1 MKLISLQTFF
11 QAVFRAT
18 FWATALTGFLPLAV
32 PGAFAIERSNGTFFF
47 DKPPR
52 LLDAYT
58 TFNDTHVWG
67 ATYYFTVE
75 LPENAGEPLQRI
87 VLEQTQGLENIRF
100 RLNKTEAFTGT
111 PRHPQQKLSLAAV
124 TQDEK
129 SQTVI
134 VTFDPPV
141 PPGNSI
147 TVGLQPVRNPM
158 SSGVYLFG
166 VTVFPRGEESEGLR
180 LGVGRLH
187 FYSIW
192 D

>member
-1 MKLISLQTFF
+1 MQKISPQILPKAF
-11 QAVFRAT
+11 
-18 FWATALTGFLPLAV
+18 FWATALTVFLPLGV
-32 PGAFAIERSNGTFFF
+32 SGASAIERSNGTFFF

-52 LLDAYT
+52 LVNAFT
-58 TFNDTHVWG
+58 TFSDTHVWG
-67 ATYYFTVE
+67 ATYYFTID
-75 LPENAGEPLQRI
+75 LPESAGEPLQRI

-100 RLNKTEAFTGT
+100 RLHQTEAFTGT

-124 TQDEK
+124 TQDQK
-129 SQTVI
+129 SQTII

-141 PPGNSI
+141 PPGNTV
-147 TVGLQPVRNPM
+147 TVGLQPVRNPI

-166 VTVFPRGEESEGLR
+166 VSAFPRGEKSEGLR